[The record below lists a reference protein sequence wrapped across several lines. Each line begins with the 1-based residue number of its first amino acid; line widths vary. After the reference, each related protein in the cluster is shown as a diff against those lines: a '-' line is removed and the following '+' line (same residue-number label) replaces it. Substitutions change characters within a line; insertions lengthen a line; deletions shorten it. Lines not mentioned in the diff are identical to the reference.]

1 MALEQHEGMIRQLKE
16 EGKTYDEISN
26 KLLAEGVIRGAS
38 VANLKKFCKEKG
50 LVDSRW
56 GKVSQEE
63 LQSAVWDATGE
74 GARNL
79 NPVPY
84 RAEYFGEKLHMD
96 QNEKLV
102 MFGVTHAM
110 AIDGYSG
117 KLVGHSTMPV
127 KNNLVIYEEVYRK
140 AVLGHGLWDQV
151 RTDRGREFY
160 LCQYVQEKLAGQRYC
175 TARPSFLQT
184 PSTLNHRI
192 ERLWSEVN
200 TRVNFPIKACLQSLT
215 DQGAINM
222 EDDVVKFCTSQLAC
236 QVASVGLT

>member
-1 MALEQHEGMIRQLKE
+1 MYGRKTMKGYLATKGIRACHMRVGAAMQAVRPHYHEGRQ
-16 EGKTYDEISN
+16 
-26 KLLAEGVIRGAS
+26 R
-38 VANLKKFCKEKG
+38 
-50 LVDSRW
+50 
-56 GKVSQEE
+56 
-63 LQSAVWDATGE
+63 